1 MDLELLGWDG
11 AFADLF
17 APWAAGGHRPG
28 RVIAAHRGGDL
39 VATAQGELLTQAT
52 GRLRHLAGPAV
63 AGLPAVGDWVA
74 VRGGRI
80 HAVLPRRT
88 AVTRR
93 TPGSNAG
100 EQVLAAN
107 VDLVVVVVAPGRDAN
122 PRRVERLLALAWESG
137 GQPVVVLGRAD
148 LCPEWGTDVAGELAG
163 LAAVAPG
170 VRVLAL
176 SCYTGEGVDEVAAML
191 APGRTAVLLGSSGV
205 GKSTLV
211 NRLAGRDLLA
221 TGEVRD
227 DGKGRHTT
235 TTRQLVVL
243 AGGGLVIDTPGLR
256 ELGLWTNGAGTA
268 AAFDDVEALAAGC
281 RFDDCRHRTE
291 PGCAVLEA
299 LEDGRLPAA
308 RFAAWEKLRRELAW
322 AERRADPRAAA
333 DRRRHIRA
341 LSRNIRAHN
350 LHRGRG

>member
-39 VATAQGELLTQAT
+39 VATAQGELLAQAT

-74 VRGGRI
+74 VRHGRV

-122 PRRVERLLALAWESG
+122 PRRVERLLALAWESAA
-137 GQPVVVLGRAD
+137 QPVVVLGRAD
-148 LCPEWGTDVAGELAG
+148 LCPDLGTDVASELAG
-163 LAAVAPG
+163 LAAVTPG

-191 APGRTAVLLGSSGV
+191 TPGRTAVLLGSSGV

-221 TGEVRD
+221 TGEVRN

-256 ELGLWTNGAGTA
+256 ELGLWTGGAGAA
-268 AAFDDVEALAAGC
+268 AAFDDVEVLATGC
-281 RFDDCRHRTE
+281 RFNDCRHRTE

-299 LEDGRLPAA
+299 LEDGRLPAD
-308 RFAAWEKLRRELAW
+308 RLAAWEKLQRELAW
-322 AERRADPRAAA
+322 AERRADPLAAA
-333 DRRRHIRA
+333 EGRRHVRA
-341 LSRNIRAHN
+341 LSRSIRASN
-350 LHRGRG
+350 LHRDHR

>member
-11 AFADLF
+11 AFAGQF
-17 APWAAGGHRPG
+17 APWADSGHRPG
-28 RVIAAHRGGDL
+28 RVLAAHRGGDL
-39 VATAQGELLTQAT
+39 VGTGAGELLTRPT
-52 GRLRHLAGPAV
+52 GRLRHLAGPSV
-63 AGLPAVGDWVA
+63 ADLPAVGDWVA
-74 VRGGRI
+74 LRDGRI

-93 TPGSNAG
+93 TPGTGAG

-137 GQPVVVLGRAD
+137 AQPVVVLGRAD
-148 LCPEWGTDVAGELAG
+148 LCPDWGTDVATELAA
-163 LAAVAPG
+163 LATVAPG

-176 SCYTGEGVDEVAAML
+176 SCFTGEGVGEIAAML
-191 APGRTAVLLGSSGV
+191 IPGRTAVLLGSSGV

-221 TGEVRD
+221 TGEIRD

-235 TTRQLVVL
+235 TTRQLVAL
-243 AGGGLVIDTPGLR
+243 ADGGLVIDTPGLR
-256 ELGLWTNGAGTA
+256 ELGLWANGAGTA
-268 AAFDDVEALAAGC
+268 AAFDDVEALAAEC

-299 LEDGRLPAA
+299 LEDGRLPAE
-308 RFAAWEKLRRELAW
+308 RFTAWEKLQRELAW
-322 AERRADPRAAA
+322 AERRSDPVAAA
-333 DRRRHIRA
+333 TRRRHDRA
-341 LSRNIRAHN
+341 MSKWVRAHN
-350 LHRGRG
+350 LHRGRD